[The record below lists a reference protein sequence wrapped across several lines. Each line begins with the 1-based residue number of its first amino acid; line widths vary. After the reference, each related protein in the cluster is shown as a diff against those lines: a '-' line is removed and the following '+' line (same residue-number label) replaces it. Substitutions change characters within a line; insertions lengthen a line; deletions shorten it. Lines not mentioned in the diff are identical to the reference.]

1 MGQNVFRC
9 EKCGFLPRDSPVS
22 GVWYCRKC
30 GHKMRIANTRPRRT
44 TTYSKKPKSV
54 GTSRDQVY
62 SQMYSKFTTD
72 KPIDLGYKEPYLNP
86 NINLILPK
94 KRTKI
99 RTFFKE

>member
-1 MGQNVFRC
+1 MGQTEFRC
-9 EKCGFLPRDSPVS
+9 EKCGFYPRDSPVS
-22 GVWYCRKC
+22 GFWYCQKC
-30 GHKMRIANTRPRRT
+30 GHKMRIASARPRRT
-44 TTYSKKPKSV
+44 VKYSKKPKSA

-72 KPIDLGYKEPYLNP
+72 KPIDLGYKEPYLKP

-99 RTFFKE
+99 RTFYKK